1 MKTTLLIGASSAV
14 AKEVAKTLSAKNERI
29 ISISRN
35 EPNAPFTEFYEHTLN
50 SETSFPKLEG
60 VIDGL
65 VYFPGT
71 INLKPFRSLKENDF
85 LNDFNIN
92 VLGAIKSIQT
102 YAPNLQLSDK
112 ASIVLF
118 STVAVQT
125 GMPFHSS
132 IVVSKG
138 AIEGLTRSLAAEFA
152 PKIRVNC
159 IAPSLTNTPL
169 ADRLLNSPEKM
180 EASANRHPLK
190 KVGTPADLA
199 NMVEFLLSE
208 KSQWI
213 SGQIMHVDGGIGR
226 IKNA

>member
-14 AKEVAKTLSAKNERI
+14 AKEVAKTLFEKNERV

-35 EPNAPFTEFYEHTLN
+35 EPDALFTEFYEYTLN
-50 SETSFPKLEG
+50 GETSFPKLEG
-60 VIDGL
+60 TIDGL
-65 VYFPGT
+65 VYFPGS
-71 INLKPFRSLKENDF
+71 INLKPFRGLKENEF

-102 YAPNLQLSDK
+102 YTPNLQLSDK
-112 ASIVLF
+112 ASIVMF

-125 GMPFHSS
+125 GMPFHAS
-132 IVVSKG
+132 VAVSKG

-159 IAPSLTNTPL
+159 IAPSLTHTPM
-169 ADRLLNSPEKM
+169 AERLLSTPEKI

-190 KVGTPADLA
+190 KIGEPKDLA

-208 KSQWI
+208 NASWI
-213 SGQIMHVDGGIGR
+213 TGQILHVDGGMGS
-226 IKNA
+226 IKNS